1 VVQQLAVKDARLKGV
16 ADRLGLREI
25 RCRDCFKGRRP
36 DASRCDTCGGSGRL
50 WSGVGSQKLPDSG
63 LRRLA

>member
-1 VVQQLAVKDARLKGV
+1 MVHERAVKDVRLKGV
-16 ADRLGLREI
+16 AERLGLRAI

-36 DASRCDTCGGSGRL
+36 DASRCETCGGTGRL
-50 WSGVGSQKLPDSG
+50 WSGAGAETLSDSG